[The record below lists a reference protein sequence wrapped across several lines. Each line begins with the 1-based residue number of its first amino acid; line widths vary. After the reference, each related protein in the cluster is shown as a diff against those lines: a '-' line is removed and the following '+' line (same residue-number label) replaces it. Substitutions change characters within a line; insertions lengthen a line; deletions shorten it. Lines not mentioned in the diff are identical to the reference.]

1 MAEPVVQPRSRA
13 ELQARLEGLLHSFA
27 QQPSAA
33 RSEVRALLQAQP
45 ADFCASAIPLLAG
58 LPEDSPARQFLSNL
72 LLGFDALPKILSD
85 PAALRPSAATE
96 LTRLLS
102 RADPMLD
109 AKLTRWLLR
118 GLGTHPD
125 PAAADPVR
133 INRLLE
139 ILENVSDGTRTVVNL
154 VQLLRHPSPKV
165 RSKAALMVGRS
176 LKSGA
181 WAEQRLLESDA
192 RVRANVVEAL
202 WGLEAPGAADLFKLA
217 LKDSNNRV
225 VGNALVGLYL
235 LGDPAAATLLQEMAT
250 HKSAAFRATAAWA
263 MGFLE
268 DPQFLPVLGRLL
280 KDREAIVRRNVL
292 RSLARIKRATGQGL
306 PGAPEGAQAQSAHQ
320 EPPGTAA

>member
-1 MAEPVVQPRSRA
+1 VAEPLVQPQPRA

-45 ADFCASAIPLLAG
+45 AEFCALAVQLLPG
-58 LPEDSPARQFLSNL
+58 LPEDSPARQFLCNL

-85 PAALRPSAATE
+85 PAALSPSAATE
-96 LTRLLS
+96 LIRLLS
-102 RADPMLD
+102 HADPMLD

-139 ILENVSDGTRTVVNL
+139 ILESVSDGTRTVVNL

-181 WAEQRLLESDA
+181 WAEQRLLETDA

-202 WGLEAPGAADLFKLA
+202 WGLEAPGAADVFKLA
-217 LKDSNNRV
+217 LRDSNNRV

-235 LGDPAAATLLQEMAT
+235 LGDPAAATLLQEMAA
-250 HKSAAFRATAAWA
+250 HRSAAFRATAAWA

-306 PGAPEGAQAQSAHQ
+306 PAGSGGEQVESAPQ